1 MALLFFFFLERIK
14 GIRLLK
20 VFLKAYERHRCG
32 RAATLPVLSCYTCF
46 NPASIGGEKEPVIS
60 LISGLVNRERK
71 AVNKERGK
79 GIKEECESLA
89 SAFNQN

>member
-1 MALLFFFFLERIK
+1 MALLFFFLERIK

-20 VFLKAYERHRCG
+20 VFLKAHECG

>member
-1 MALLFFFFLERIK
+1 MVLLFFLERIK
-14 GIRLLK
+14 RIRLLK
-20 VFLKAYERHRCG
+20 VFLKAYEGHRCG

>member
-1 MALLFFFFLERIK
+1 MVLLFFFLERIK

-20 VFLKAYERHRCG
+20 VFLKAHERCG